1 MITDCIGADTRSLH
15 VNWLHCENGL
25 PTEIISD
32 RGKLFLSKF
41 WRALHKLTNV
51 SLKMSSAYHPETDGT
66 SERTTPSINAFDSL
80 SSEIKAGLKLCL
92 GLLYS
97 YQISKLDNG
106 YSHGSQPETTNRSLV
121 SWCTRSRVM
130 LWIPNEDANDLT
142 RSRNLPNTL
151 PTRHA

>member
-25 PTEIISD
+25 PTEITSD

-66 SERTTPSINAFDSL
+66 SERTNPINQCIRFLVERDQGWV
-80 SSEIKAGLKLCL
+80 KALPRATIQLPDI
-92 GLLYS
+92 
-97 YQISKLDNG
+97 QIG
-106 YSHGSQPETTNRSLV
+106 
-121 SWCTRSRVM
+121 
-130 LWIPNEDANDLT
+130 
-142 RSRNLPNTL
+142 
-151 PTRHA
+151 